1 MSKMPDYKNYPRQKL
16 VFLATCLIGIIS
28 TFIPWAKAPVGFTH
42 NLLTSGLHFFE
53 GWLVFFSFLS
63 AFIVYIYGLRLKFS
77 ERFVEKLPLWA
88 SIAAI
93 LFTVIFYFRA
103 DFPIVVG
110 TYITFIISFFMLL
123 ITSNIIKFD
132 K

>member
-1 MSKMPDYKNYPRQKL
+1 MSRIPDYKNYSRQKI
-16 VFLATCLIGIIS
+16 VFLATCFVGVIS

-42 NLLTSGLHFFE
+42 TLLTSGLHFFE
-53 GWLVFFSFLS
+53 GWLVFFSFVS

-77 ERFVEKLPLWA
+77 EHFVAKLPLWA

-93 LFTVIFYFRA
+93 TFTVIFYFRA
-103 DFPIVVG
+103 DFPIFIG
-110 TYITFIISFFMLL
+110 TYITFIISVFMLL
-123 ITSNIIKFD
+123 ITSNIVKFD